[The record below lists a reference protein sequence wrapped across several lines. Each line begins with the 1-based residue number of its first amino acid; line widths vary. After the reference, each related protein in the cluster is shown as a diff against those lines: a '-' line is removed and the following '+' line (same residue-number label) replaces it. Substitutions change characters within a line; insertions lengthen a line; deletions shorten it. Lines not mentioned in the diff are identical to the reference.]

1 MLVQVLKV
9 KKARTFPLG
18 ANGLG
23 EADGKQRMG
32 SGCAKRC
39 GDADRPSYQHRNKNG
54 GLSRGGN
61 EVFRESFKERVILS
75 WALQD
80 DSVFARRMIGW
91 RQPVRRKEE
100 LVQKQRAVQIALCV
114 LSLSVAEG

>member
-1 MLVQVLKV
+1 MAHSCSAYPQVRHQLGHLCMGACCMLVHELKV
-9 KKARTFPLG
+9 KKARTSPLG

-23 EADGKQRMG
+23 EAGGKQRMG

-75 WALQD
+75 WAL
-80 DSVFARRMIGW
+80 
-91 RQPVRRKEE
+91 
-100 LVQKQRAVQIALCV
+100 
-114 LSLSVAEG
+114 

>member
-18 ANGLG
+18 ADGLG
-23 EADGKQRMG
+23 EADSKQRMG

-39 GDADRPSYQHRNKNG
+39 GDVDRPSYQHRNKNG
-54 GLSRGGN
+54 GLSWGGN

-75 WALQD
+75 WAL
-80 DSVFARRMIGW
+80 
-91 RQPVRRKEE
+91 
-100 LVQKQRAVQIALCV
+100 
-114 LSLSVAEG
+114 